1 VFSIL
6 NMRSADDLTTTAR
19 IRDAA
24 IEQFGQ
30 HGFSAGLRAIAE
42 TAGVSAALVIHHFG
56 SKEGLRKACDDYI
69 AEEIRSEKSE
79 AIQSNDPA
87 TWFAQMAEIESFAP
101 LMAYLVRSMQSGSEL
116 AKTLWRRM
124 IANAQEYMEEG
135 VRAGTIKPSRDP
147 QARAKYL
154 AISGGGGFLL
164 YLQMH
169 DNPTDLRAVLH
180 DYGEEMV
187 LPALEVYTEGLMTDS
202 TMFDA
207 FVAQSEKDIPIDT
220 SQQGDHDDGDVPTAG

>member
-1 VFSIL
+1 
-6 NMRSADDLTTTAR
+6 MRSADDLTTTAR

-24 IEQFGQ
+24 IEQFGE
-30 HGFSAGLRAIAE
+30 HGFSVGLRAIAE
-42 TAGVSAALVIHHFG
+42 AAGVSAALVIHHFG

-69 AEEIRSEKSE
+69 AEEVRSEKS
-79 AIQSNDPA
+79 ASLRSNDPA

-101 LMAYLVRSMQSGSEL
+101 MMAYLVRSMQSGSEL

-124 IANAQEYMEEG
+124 IDNAEQYMEEG

-147 QARAKYL
+147 GARAKYL
-154 AISGGGGFLL
+154 AMSGGGGFLL

-169 DNPTDLRAVLH
+169 DNPTDLRAVLR
-180 DYGEEMV
+180 DYSEDMV

-202 TMFDA
+202 TIFDA
-207 FVAQSEKDIPIDT
+207 FVAQREKGIPLAP
-220 SQQGDHDDGDVPTAG
+220 SQQGDHDDSDVPTAG

>member
-1 VFSIL
+1 
-6 NMRSADDLTTTAR
+6 MRSADDLTTTAR

-24 IEQFGQ
+24 IEQFGE
-30 HGFSAGLRAIAE
+30 HGFSVGLRAIAE
-42 TAGVSAALVIHHFG
+42 AAGVSAALVIHHFG
-56 SKEGLRKACDDYI
+56 SKEGLRKACDDYN
-69 AEEIRSEKSE
+69 AEEVRSEKS
-79 AIQSNDPA
+79 ASLRSNDPA

-101 LMAYLVRSMQSGSEL
+101 MMAYLVRSMQSGSEL

-169 DNPTDLRAVLH
+169 DNPTDLRAVLR

-187 LPALEVYTEGLMTDS
+187 LPTLEVYTEGLMTDS

-220 SQQGDHDDGDVPTAG
+220 SQQGDHDDSDVPTAG